1 MNNNQKK
8 MSLDTINTGFA
19 SSAFRDQTSI
29 LQGIHTN
36 GTTRKYVHRN
46 SLIIKGPTLILK
58 DRLMTT
64 RIDNRIGLSQKV
76 QKYTDSKLDEHISDQ
91 FNARYGDQPK
101 DLQVSVVWEL
111 ARGRDVC
118 LLAGTGYGK
127 TRIAESFRMLF
138 KQSLKAIVLVLNPL
152 DALGDN
158 QVEWTF
164 ITFFTFK
171 DLYEWTLT

>member
-1 MNNNQKK
+1 

-101 DLQVSVVWEL
+101 DLQVSVV
-111 ARGRDVC
+111 
-118 LLAGTGYGK
+118 
-127 TRIAESFRMLF
+127 
-138 KQSLKAIVLVLNPL
+138 
-152 DALGDN
+152 
-158 QVEWTF
+158 
-164 ITFFTFK
+164 
-171 DLYEWTLT
+171 